1 MNVSHA
7 LLALERIWI
16 FAIRNGPVLL
26 SGERVNRHFPHI
38 TVAHEIVERLRQ
50 AALVGGKL
58 IDQRPYRAQIVSQH
72 RLARVHD
79 RPLIL
84 RQRNRGQNNDDR
96 DHDHQFQQRKS
107 GCLPIATFCL
117 SITSHCT
124 SLHSMPFLST
134 SSARRKR
141 SHRPT
146 SRHQARRSTISTP
159 NRLCPSSDRLASR
172 ADKPFAWWTLRRH
185 RLHSRPVV
193 RDRPSS
199 LSALR

>member
-16 FAIRNGPVLL
+16 FAGGNGPVLL
-26 SGERVNRHFPHI
+26 SGEWINRHFPHI
-38 TVAHEIVERLRQ
+38 TVANEIVERLRQ
-50 AALVGGKL
+50 APLVGGKL
-58 IDQRPYRAQIVSQH
+58 IDQRTHCAQIVSQH

-96 DHDHQFQQRKS
+96 DHDHQLQQRKS
-107 GCLPIATFCL
+107 CGLPSATWAL
-117 SITSHCT
+117 YITSHCT

-141 SHRPT
+141 
-146 SRHQARRSTISTP
+146 
-159 NRLCPSSDRLASR
+159 
-172 ADKPFAWWTLRRH
+172 F
-185 RLHSRPVV
+185 
-193 RDRPSS
+193 
-199 LSALR
+199 